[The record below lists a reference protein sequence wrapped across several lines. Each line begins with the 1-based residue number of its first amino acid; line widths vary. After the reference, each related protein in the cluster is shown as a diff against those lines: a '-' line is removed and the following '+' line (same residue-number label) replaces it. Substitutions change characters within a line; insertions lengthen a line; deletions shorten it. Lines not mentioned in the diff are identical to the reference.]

1 MTVHAQP
8 PATEAPAAPSVRAD
22 GVLNPQYPASYW
34 LVGFVGDVGPG
45 EAVPMHRLERDV
57 VLWRDLDGTLHCQ
70 DHACHEP
77 LGRIGERWMRVSD
90 RREGDTVACV
100 AHRHRFGGVR
110 RYRVVEKFDGIYVW
124 NGPLPADHDLPD
136 LLGAKGLAEEDVRY
150 LTWRCLLPF
159 PGKWFS
165 ENLPDAAHFAVLH
178 NTGESADCEVTDDH
192 DHLYRCTVAIT
203 GERKLS
209 LSAQELLTLYR
220 EDRLGDIV
228 EFAGDLDVT
237 IYGGGFNVFA
247 MGAPKD
253 HMPTTGIAGA
263 IRTFVEST
271 PVINCLTPVTADSH
285 LLMTIMPM
293 PRVRTPIVGRALE
306 AAMDRAAVARNW
318 AVVQADIAVMTHRQE
333 APQPRYNRLDRALVS
348 YRRFWDRRLLDRS
361 LGEGDNK
368 HSNGRRA
375 GVAWAEDTIETGRAS

>member
-1 MTVHAQP
+1 MTVPTTASP
-8 PATEAPAAPSVRAD
+8 RELRSGNPGDE
-22 GVLNPQYPASYW
+22 VLNPQYPSSHW
-34 LVGFVGDVGPG
+34 LIAFSADVRPG
-45 EAVPMHRLERDV
+45 EAVPVHRLERDL

-77 LGRIGERWMRVSD
+77 LGRLGERWLHR
-90 RREGDTVACV
+90 GATVACT
-100 AHRHRFGGVR
+100 AHEDQFDGVR
-110 RYRVVEKFDGIYVW
+110 CFRVTEKFDGIYLW
-124 NGPLPADHDLPD
+124 NGTLPADHELPD
-136 LLGAKGLAEEDVRY
+136 ILGAKGLREDDVRY

-192 DHLYRCTVAIT
+192 DHLYRCTVAIR

-209 LSAQELLTLYR
+209 LSPSELAALYR

-247 MGAPKD
+247 MGAPKE
-253 HMPTTGIAGA
+253 HMPSSGIAGA

-285 LLMTIMPM
+285 LLMTTMPM
-293 PRVRTPIVGRALE
+293 PRVNAPLVGRALE
-306 AAMDRAAVARNW
+306 AAMDRAAISRNW
-318 AVVQADIAVMTHRQE
+318 AVVVADIAVMTHRQE

-348 YRRFWDRRLLDRS
+348 YRRFWDRRLADRS
-361 LGEGDNK
+361 LGEGDNR

-375 GVAWAEDTIETGRAS
+375 GVAWPELQADGTADANQEG

>member
-1 MTVHAQP
+1 MTALAPAP
-8 PATEAPAAPSVRAD
+8 PADPSSDIEPTD
-22 GVLNPQYPASYW
+22 GVLNAQYPSSYW
-34 LVGFVGDVGPG
+34 LVAFAEDVRAG
-45 EAVPMHRLERDV
+45 EAVPVHRLERDL
-57 VLWRDLDGTLHCQ
+57 VLWRDLDGTLYCQ

-77 LGRIGERWMRVSD
+77 AGRIGGRWA
-90 RREGDTVACV
+90 RREGTVICE
-100 AHRHRFGGVR
+100 AHQDRFRGVR

-124 NGPLPADHDLPD
+124 NGTLPADHELPD
-136 LLGAKGLAEEDVRY
+136 ILDAKGIQEDDVRY

-178 NTGESADCEVTDDH
+178 NTGESAECQVTDDH

-203 GERKLS
+203 GERRLS
-209 LSAQELLTLYR
+209 LSPREIITLYR

-247 MGAPKD
+247 MGTPKD
-253 HMPTTGIAGA
+253 HMPTTGLAGA

-293 PRVRTPIVGRALE
+293 PRVSVPVFGRALE

-318 AVVQADIAVMTHRQE
+318 AVVVADIAVMTHRME
-333 APQPRYNRLDRALVS
+333 EPQPRYNRLDRALVT
-348 YRRFWDRRLLDRS
+348 YRRFWDRRLLDRT
-361 LGEGDNK
+361 LGEGDNR

-375 GVAWAEDTIETGRAS
+375 GVAWPQDGSVGGGR